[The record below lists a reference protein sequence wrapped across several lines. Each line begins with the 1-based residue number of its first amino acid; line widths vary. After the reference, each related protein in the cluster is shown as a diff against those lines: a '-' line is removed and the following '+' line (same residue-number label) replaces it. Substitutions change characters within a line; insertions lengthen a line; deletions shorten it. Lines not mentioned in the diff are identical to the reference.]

1 MIARAAA
8 VGLVAAAAINLTIEP
23 PAGAMWGVLLA
34 LGGSRHGSSASTDLV
49 APTGAKATCTSLVSL
64 TVHVAWNAVTHA
76 STYRVWRSTSK
87 TTGYSVVASGV
98 TATSWTSSG
107 LSAGHFLLRGLRD
120 NRDALGRSQLR
131 REQFDHDRPRLRT
144 ADTVTTG

>member
-1 MIARAAA
+1 MIGRAAA
-8 VGLVAAAAINLTIEP
+8 VGLVAAAAINLVVEP
-23 PAGAMWGVLLA
+23 PAGAAWGVLLA
-34 LGGSRHGSSASTDLV
+34 LSGTRHGSSASTNLV

-107 LSAGHFLLRGLRD
+107 LSAGTFYFEVS
-120 NRDALGRSQLR
+120 A
-131 REQFDHDRPRLRT
+131 
-144 ADTVTTG
+144 TTGTHWAGPNSVASNSITIALACVPPTL